1 MNQESTREIYSSM
14 ETVWPKASHWY
25 DFTRKHIIKFIE
37 DTLNSRLTNT
47 SIYLNAGSGGSEY
60 NLLGTCYHLD
70 IAENL
75 INKFPNHYVASIENM
90 PFSDNMFNAI
100 ICVGSVLNYCSAME
114 SIQELARVLKPG
126 GFLILEFERS
136 NTAELWLD
144 KEYGKNATLQNYEY
158 LNHTHSLWLY
168 AEKYIKK
175 LLYKNNL
182 SVIQKE
188 RFHNL
193 SAVIN
198 RITKNEELAGK
209 FGKFD
214 SLFLPVSYFMSHNM
228 IMLCQK
234 ELW

>member
-1 MNQESTREIYSSM
+1 MKKESTHEIYSSM
-14 ETVWPKASHWY
+14 ENVWPESSHWY
-25 DFTRKHIIKFIE
+25 DFTHKQIINFIE
-37 DTLNSRLTNT
+37 DTLNSKLTNA
-47 SIYLNAGSGGSEY
+47 SLYLNAGSGGSEY
-60 NLLGTCYHLD
+60 NILGTCYHLD
-70 IAENL
+70 IVENL
-75 INKFPNHYVASIENM
+75 INGFPNHYVASIENM
-90 PFSDNMFNAI
+90 PFRDNMFDAI

-114 SIQELARVLKPG
+114 SINELTRVLKPG

-136 NTAELWLD
+136 NTAELWLN

-168 AEKYIKK
+168 AENYIKE
-175 LLYKNNL
+175 LLYQNDT
-182 SVIQKE
+182 SVIKQN

-193 SAVIN
+193 SAAIN

-214 SLFLPVSYFMSHNM
+214 SIFLPVSYFMSHNM

-234 ELW
+234 RL

>member
-1 MNQESTREIYSSM
+1 MKQESTHEIYSSM
-14 ETVWPKASHWY
+14 ENVWPESSHWY
-25 DFTRKHIIKFIE
+25 DFTHKHIINFIE
-37 DTLNSRLTNT
+37 ETLNSKLTNT
-47 SIYLNAGSGGSEY
+47 SLYLNAGSGGSEY
-60 NLLGTCYHLD
+60 NILGTCYHLD

-75 INKFPNHYVASIENM
+75 INRFPNHYVASIENM
-90 PFSDNMFNAI
+90 PFRDNMFDAI

-114 SIQELARVLKPG
+114 SINELTRVLKPG

-136 NTAELWLD
+136 NTAELWLN

-168 AEKYIKK
+168 AENYIKE
-175 LLYKNNL
+175 LLYQNDTY
-182 SVIQKE
+182 VIKQN

-193 SAVIN
+193 SAAIN

-234 ELW
+234 RL